1 MSLAFLMRSLL
12 ARKIGD
18 TRREPIVVT
27 DVPQEFVEELKN
39 SNVEELKKEATV

>member
-1 MSLAFLMRSLL
+1 
-12 ARKIGD
+12 
-18 TRREPIVVT
+18 VVT